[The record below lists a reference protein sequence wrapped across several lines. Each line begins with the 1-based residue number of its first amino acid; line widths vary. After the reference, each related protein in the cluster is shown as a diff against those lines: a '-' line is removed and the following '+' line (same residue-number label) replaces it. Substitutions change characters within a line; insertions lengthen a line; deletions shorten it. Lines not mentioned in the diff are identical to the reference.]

1 MDKGI
6 RFLLPVRDL
15 VIFPK
20 SITSVMIGREKSLNI
35 LQDINISE
43 DLIFIVSQKN
53 NVSNNITLNNLNTIG
68 VLCRVLQKI
77 DVENNQK
84 RIIIEGV

>member
-1 MDKGI
+1 MDRGI
-6 RFLLPVRDL
+6 RFLLPVSDL

-35 LQDINISE
+35 LRDINISE

-77 DVENNQK
+77 DVENNQF
-84 RIIIEGV
+84 IIR